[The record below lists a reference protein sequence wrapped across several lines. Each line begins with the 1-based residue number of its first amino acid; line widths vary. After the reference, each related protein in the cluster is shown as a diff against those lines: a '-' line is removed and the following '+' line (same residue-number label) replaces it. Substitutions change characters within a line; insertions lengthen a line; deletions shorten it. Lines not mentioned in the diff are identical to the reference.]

1 MFSHIQSGEVEYP
14 PVDSEVWPRHLDDFI
29 HRLLDPN
36 PETRLGAKSIDEIK
50 NHPFLAG
57 VDWASK
63 GVPPH
68 VPNCKTPAA
77 AGAAGSSNEQLT
89 WSTYLKGGKKKSHK
103 RSSELEPV
111 AEESSSALKDWE
123 SSNCKYLR
131 KLNRDAVKLALKN

>member
-1 MFSHIQSGEVEYP
+1 M
-14 PVDSEVWPRHLDDFI
+14 WPRHLDDFI

-123 SSNCKYLR
+123 STNCKYLR